1 MESVDD
7 LLREYL
13 AAYKNPRTL
22 ANKRRFLDGFL
33 GKLASAR
40 LPLAEVTASFVEQH
54 IRDEARGK
62 GWGEGTV
69 RSAQIELRLFLQR
82 AHVMGFIPD
91 DFTNQLRIA
100 PYPPRTVQYFYSIEE
115 SQRILAEAAKAS
127 PSANRAVHLAL
138 LSGLRRGDIMR
149 AHTSHLRQDGE
160 HTLLH
165 LPLRKGGAASTIS
178 LPEATVKTL
187 PTSGPFIE
195 FSQDKLYKE
204 IRKIGERAGLSVP
217 LRPHSMR
224 ASFITHALDAGVSE
238 RDVMLAAGHT
248 RLSTTAYYDQGYK
261 AARVGVSEAV
271 AGRIRA

>member
-7 LLREYL
+7 LVAEYL
-13 AAYKNPRTL
+13 SHYKNPRTL

-40 LPLAEVTASFVEQH
+40 LPLAEVTAGFVEQH

-62 GWGEGTV
+62 GWGKGTI
-69 RSAQIELRLFLQR
+69 RSAQIELRLFLSR
-82 AHVMGFIPD
+82 AHIMGFIPT

-149 AHTSHLRQDGE
+149 GNASHLRKDGE
-160 HTLLH
+160 LTLLH

-178 LPEATVKTL
+178 LPEATVKIL
-187 PTSGPFIE
+187 PARGPFVE

-204 IRKIGERAGLSVP
+204 LRKIGERAGLAVP

-248 RLSTTAYYDQGYK
+248 RLTTTAYYDQGYK

-271 AGRIRA
+271 AGRIQA